1 MKHFL
6 VILISAFLFSGNSF
20 PYKKPVLGKGN
31 KSSRERR
38 EDKTR
43 GNLLNEPLFTTS
55 SSNKR
60 NETSGIGVNTYLWK
74 ASLETL
80 SFLPKKTVDP
90 FGGNIITEWYSFPE
104 VHNERLKIEVII
116 IGRTLSSEGVKVS
129 IFREKKTSKGEWIT
143 AAVDSD
149 TLLKFEETLLSR
161 AREIKVAEEKNKSYV

>member
-1 MKHFL
+1 MLLKHSL
-6 VILISAFLFSGNSF
+6 VILITTLLFSANSF
-20 PYKKPVLGKGN
+20 AYKKPDLGKGN

-43 GNLLNEPLFTTS
+43 GHLLNEPLFSTA

-74 ASLETL
+74 ASMEIL

-104 VHNERLKIEVII
+104 APNERLKIEVII
-116 IGRTLSSEGVKVS
+116 VGRTLSSEGVKVS
-129 IFREKKTSKGEWIT
+129 IFREKKTSKGDWIT

-149 TLLKFEETLLSR
+149 TPLKFEETILSR
-161 AREIKVAEEKNKSYV
+161 AREIKVAEEKE